1 VSEMMF
7 PKHFERHYFIRE
19 HEIEWRYEY
28 IKYLIQVKG
37 GFRTTSE
44 VLNYK
49 SGAGTGED
57 I

>member
-7 PKHFERHYFIRE
+7 TKHFERPYFIRE
-19 HEIEWRYEY
+19 HKNEWRYEY
-28 IKYLIQVKG
+28 IKYLIQVKR

-49 SGAGTGED
+49 SEAGTGED